1 MLKRYAAQ
9 IASLQGQISTLESNT
24 LASERDQAFARLTE
38 AERLGRERQDAL
50 EEKERELERL
60 RELLNETRRFVLT
73 GPELERTA
81 RRVSG
86 QHLTTN
92 EEIGVVLSPS
102 RSRSLRGTGWT
113 VGCRSE
119 SIDEMGALGLGTPK
133 SMSRNRLNPGR
144 VSAAAR
150 LAEEDEAREKVGLAC
165 IFSGPTDAVN

>member
-9 IASLQGQISTLESNT
+9 IATLQTQISSLESNA
-24 LASERDQAFARLTE
+24 LASERDEAFARLTE

-73 GPELERTA
+73 GPELERSA

-86 QHLTTN
+86 NLLSTH
-92 EEIGVVLSPS
+92 EELDVVLSPS

-113 VGCRSE
+113 VDKRDGSVN
-119 SIDEMGALGLGTPK
+119 EMGALGLGTPK
-133 SMSRNRLNPGR
+133 SMSRIRLDRAR
-144 VSAAAR
+144 VSAGAR
-150 LAEEDEAREKVGLAC
+150 LAEEDEAREKVSHRLNS
-165 IFSGPTDAVN
+165 ITPRD